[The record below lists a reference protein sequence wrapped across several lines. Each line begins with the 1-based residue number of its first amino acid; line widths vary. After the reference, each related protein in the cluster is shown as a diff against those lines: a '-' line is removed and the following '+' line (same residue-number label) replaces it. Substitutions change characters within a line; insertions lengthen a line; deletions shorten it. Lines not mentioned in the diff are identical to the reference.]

1 MKTKLT
7 AVRAFMNAAATPS
20 SIITAVLAIISFLDY
35 CPLSQIDIQVS
46 GTPFERV
53 VEMHLNITDVKWEWS
68 ERDLI
73 ERAIIHLYQ
82 IWLLILILGGE
93 VHKHKNVQSIRLNIL
108 Q

>member
-1 MKTKLT
+1 
-7 AVRAFMNAAATPS
+7 MNAAATPS
-20 SIITAVLAIISFLDY
+20 SIITAVLAIISFLDF

-46 GTPFERV
+46 GTPFERA
-53 VEMHLNITDVKWEWS
+53 VEMHLKWS

-73 ERAIIHLYQ
+73 ERATIYLYQ

-93 VHKHKNVQSIRLNIL
+93 LLKHKNVQSIRLNIL

>member
-1 MKTKLT
+1 
-7 AVRAFMNAAATPS
+7 MNATATPS
-20 SIITAVLAIISFLDY
+20 SIITAVLAIISFLDF

-46 GTPFERV
+46 GTPFERA
-53 VEMHLNITDVKWEWS
+53 VEMHLKSEWS

-73 ERAIIHLYQ
+73 ERATIHLYQ

-93 VHKHKNVQSIRLNIL
+93 LLKHKNVQSIRLNIL